1 MRRGTQVVAAL
12 LVLLGLFCSG
22 RESTHGLAAF
32 GDHWWCPLPLAAIAV
47 GVVAL
52 IMARTA

>member
-1 MRRGTQVVAAL
+1 L
-12 LVLLGLFCSG
+12 FILLGLFWSG

-32 GDHWWCPLPLAAIAV
+32 GEHWWCALPLAAIGV

-52 IMARTA
+52 MTARTA

>member
-12 LVLLGLFCSG
+12 LVLLGLFWSG

-32 GDHWWCPLPLAAIAV
+32 GEHWWCPLPLAAIAV

-52 IMARTA
+52 ITARTA